1 MAAQQL
7 ESQSCWAR
15 QLVELLGTRWEIT
28 KICDRL
34 VAFRNGTTVGE
45 VDFHQQPRDERLI
58 IPLITG
64 KKENEKSI
72 HEKRSYRSFD
82 THQFVLEVDN
92 L

>member
-1 MAAQQL
+1 MGQPL
-7 ESQSCWAR
+7 VKLTFINSQ
-15 QLVELLGTRWEIT
+15 
-28 KICDRL
+28 
-34 VAFRNGTTVGE
+34 
-45 VDFHQQPRDERLI
+45 RDERLI

-92 L
+92 LSKKEKLHNVTLKIREEKSSD